1 MPAVFDR
8 PHFETMTGGDRALQR
23 EVIDLF
29 KGQAGAW
36 EAVLSPAQ
44 NWRDPVHTM
53 KGSARGIG
61 LMALA
66 QACEEA
72 EQAPEPA
79 SALPRVRAA
88 LADALEALGA
98 YCAEPA

>member
-1 MPAVFDR
+1 MLAVFDR
-8 PHFETMTGGDRALQR
+8 AHFENMTGGDRALQR

-29 KGQAGAW
+29 KGQALAW
-36 EAVLSPAQ
+36 EAVLAPAQ
-44 NWRDPVHTM
+44 DWRGPVHTM

-72 EQAPEPA
+72 EGGAQAGPELA
-79 SALPRVRAA
+79 RVRAA
-88 LADALEALGA
+88 LSEALEALRDFA
-98 YCAEPA
+98 SD

>member
-1 MPAVFDR
+1 MLAVFDQA
-8 PHFETMTGGDRALQR
+8 HFEAMTGRDRALQR

-29 KGQAGAW
+29 KGQVLAW

-44 NWRDPVHTM
+44 AWRDPVHTM

-66 QACEEA
+66 QACEVAEA
-72 EQAPEPA
+72 GAQGGVELE
-79 SALPRVRAA
+79 RVRAA
-88 LADALEALGA
+88 LCEALDALRDFASD
-98 YCAEPA
+98 

>member
-1 MPAVFDR
+1 MLPVFDR
-8 PHFETMTGGDRALQR
+8 THFDAMTAGDRALQR

-29 KGQAGAW
+29 KGQAAGW

-44 NWRDPVHTM
+44 DWRGPVHTM

-66 QACEEA
+66 QACEETEAGA
-72 EQAPEPA
+72 E
-79 SALPRVRAA
+79 LGRVRAA
-88 LADALEALGA
+88 LSEALQALRGLALE
-98 YCAEPA
+98 